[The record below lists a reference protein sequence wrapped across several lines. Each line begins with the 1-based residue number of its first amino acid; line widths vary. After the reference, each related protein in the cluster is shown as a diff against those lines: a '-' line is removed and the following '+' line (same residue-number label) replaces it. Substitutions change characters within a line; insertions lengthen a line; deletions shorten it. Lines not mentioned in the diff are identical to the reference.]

1 MNNLDCEMLYKY
13 NDLNKNNNVVKY
25 LILRETLEIEQ
36 NRVAYKS
43 DFLIGFFITKGGVDE
58 I

>member
-1 MNNLDCEMLYKY
+1 MLYKY

-43 DFLIGFFITKGGVDE
+43 DFLIGFFITKGGVNE

>member
-1 MNNLDCEMLYKY
+1 MDILGREVLYKY

-25 LILRETLEIEQ
+25 LILRETLEIEK

-43 DFLIGFFITKGGVDE
+43 DFLIGFFITKGGVNE